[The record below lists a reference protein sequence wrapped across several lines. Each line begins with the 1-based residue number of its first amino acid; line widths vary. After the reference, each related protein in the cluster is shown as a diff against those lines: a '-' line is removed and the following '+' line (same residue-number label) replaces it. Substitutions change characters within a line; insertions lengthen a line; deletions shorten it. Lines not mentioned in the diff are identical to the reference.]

1 MAGKSKTN
9 VSARSGLKN
18 LSKVCSLCGNK
29 VEVVMAFSPTGK
41 KSMKRL
47 CCTS

>member
-9 VSARSGLKN
+9 VSARAE
-18 LSKVCSLCGNK
+18 SKSVSKICSLCGNK
-29 VEVVMAFSPTGK
+29 VEVVMAYSPTGK

-47 CCTS
+47 CCGN